1 MRLREAKSKTRMEFN
16 WSEKIRSGFESHK
29 NQLFF
34 VVRID
39 LKWVRHLPNIKSKSM
54 FAKKNGGKLFRR
66 LIFTLIQLL
75 CPALVFR
82 EFDLYTCL
90 CFLNWLPHV
99 HFGLILSEKNW
110 ISSRTPNP
118 TNRIPFWF
126 VFFLPLVSK
135 AFKSYSGGTVVVWE
149 ETSISDQD
157 FLKISLQILVKPSWL
172 HF

>member
-1 MRLREAKSKTRMEFN
+1 MEFN
-16 WSEKIRSGFESHK
+16 WSEKIRSRVRIPQK
-29 NQLFF
+29 PTFF
-34 VVRID
+34 RRRID

-54 FAKKNGGKLFRR
+54 FAKNLAGNGFKR

-99 HFGLILSEKNW
+99 HFGLILSEKNLNF
-110 ISSRTPNP
+110 IGNRTRDRIFP

-135 AFKSYSGGTVVVWE
+135 AFKSYSGGTVAFKMTPTPSE
-149 ETSISDQD
+149 MAFDPPTQD
-157 FLKISLQILVKPSWL
+157 FELFKLAT
-172 HF
+172 FFF